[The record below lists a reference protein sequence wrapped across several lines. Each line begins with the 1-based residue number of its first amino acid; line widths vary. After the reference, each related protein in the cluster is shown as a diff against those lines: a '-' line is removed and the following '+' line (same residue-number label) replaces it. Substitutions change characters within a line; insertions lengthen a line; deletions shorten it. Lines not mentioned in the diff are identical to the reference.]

1 VKMWFQP
8 WGTILALLAMA
19 GVLVAMALTPGLA
32 KEFVASLVTVAIVG
46 AAFLVFRKGKA
57 AD

>member
-1 VKMWFQP
+1 
-8 WGTILALLAMA
+8 MA

-46 AAFLVFRKGKA
+46 AAFLIFRKGKA